1 MADLIIP
8 EVDTGMMIELNQRA
22 QLSGKSLKEVVCDIL
37 NEAVKPGA
45 EAAAKTSKKG
55 ETRLKGETR
64 S

>member
-8 EVDTGMMIELNQRA
+8 EVDTGMMIKLKQRA

-37 NEAVKPGA
+37 TEAVKPGA
-45 EAAAKTSKKG
+45 KAAAEPSDKG
-55 ETRLKGETR
+55 KTR